1 MNCVRADRVTVATC
15 RRRIS
20 THDDGETWRC
30 ERDRYCRRRGVALGV
45 GVGVA
50 LGTGLGIGL
59 RDDDAAT
66 PAPTPTSVSGLS
78 GAAKTN
84 ALKAALTPRK
94 VTMIPSEG
102 VSTTSSGSSRIDGRS
117 LVEVTPLDVSSFSS
131 TSNYATAPPAET
143 FVDAVSS
150 EIFRTPNMV
159 LCYIASVNWTANLN
173 TGPYIAEIDPFHCD
187 NSDGDRIK
195 GKVTYRWVVNA
206 TGPDIDDASDTRDF
220 KTNVW
225 VALSDTPEMPNI
237 DTEMIIK
244 RDDVAIKSDKI
255 LVKNFTFT
263 YQSPTGST
271 APQLIKGVVRRECET
286 TDADSD
292 CTATGVTW
300 WEEVTRGGNSFTAGA
315 KSRAEN
321 DVTKASFQT
330 LDFSG
335 GTPQVQSGQLVTT
348 ATLVKTD
355 AYGQS
360 FCDELENRS
369 FFGERYGAYDSNG
382 AKVNLQS
389 YVHLQATGSDGKTYN
404 ADLHYPGN
412 LYIFEYDYI
421 SDTALSTA
429 EKTIAQAAFTD
440 GSAVEEI
447 VDWDDPILNV
457 NKRLKVSRGV
467 LYKFTAT
474 VRSASDYQGATI
486 TSWFWDDTNAA
497 EVEVKFKYDSDA
509 NALVLSSR
517 RTWNSGS
524 LTANSIT
531 SPRTLTM
538 ADIDNQIIRC
548 WGSIFGRGSASLLN
562 LTHFKVSDA
571 QTVPPGSLSSHLALT
586 CGERCIDQTKLSSA
600 NSHDSQF
607 YSSPNGYNDARSTYK
622 KFVFNKDT
630 GSLKEDVSGTLS
642 AEVVMDPTNPF
653 YATNEVHMTL
663 FEATPANLATL
674 SCGTFDS
681 EICEEPTKL
690 DVHYEWS
697 SSNWE
702 GMAWLE
708 DPSNSASKKFMDP
721 PLQLQGKIPTDAVLL
736 RSPSGTDY
744 SGVNLNV
751 RYEGGWVS
759 DAPFVCFN
767 PMTGD
772 RKWPEVDSSGDED
785 CDYTNGYYRRP
796 DVLIPDGTTFKQP
809 STGDRYVLKLE
820 SGVEML
826 TPADASACSGMS
838 YDTSITV
845 PTVADYTAFTMPTKP
860 SMTGLSVKGTDK
872 VS

>member
-1 MNCVRADRVTVATC
+1 MV
-15 RRRIS
+15 
-20 THDDGETWRC
+20 
-30 ERDRYCRRRGVALGV
+30 RRGVANAIV
-45 GVGVA
+45 IVA
-50 LGTGLGIGL
+50 AVVSPLVLVLVSPLAPASASGSGMT
-59 RDDDAAT
+59 T
-66 PAPTPTSVSGLS
+66 PTPTPTSVSGLS

-102 VSTTSSGSSRIDGRS
+102 VSTTSGSSRIDGRS
-117 LVEVTPLDVSSFSS
+117 LAEVTPLDVSSFSS
-131 TSNYATAPPAET
+131 TSNYATAPPPET
-143 FVDAVSS
+143 FVDAVST

-159 LCYIASVNWTANLN
+159 LCYIASANWTANLN
-173 TGPYIAEIDPFHCD
+173 TGPYIAEIDPFYCD

-263 YQSPTGST
+263 YQSPTGSN
-271 APQLIKGVVRRECET
+271 ASQRIKGVVRRECET

-300 WEEVTRGGNSFTAGA
+300 WEEMTQRGNSFTAGA
-315 KSRAEN
+315 KSRSEN

-335 GTPQVQSGQLVTT
+335 GSPQAGKLVTT

-360 FCDELENRS
+360 FCDKLENRS

-382 AKVNLQS
+382 AKVNLQA

-412 LYIFEYDYI
+412 LYISDYDYT

-429 EKTIAQAAFTD
+429 EKNIAQAAFTD
-440 GSAVEEI
+440 GNVVEEI

-674 SCGTFDS
+674 SCTATTA
-681 EICEEPTKL
+681 ICEEPNKL
-690 DVHYEWS
+690 DVHYEWR

-708 DPSNSASKKFMDP
+708 DPSNSASKKFMDA
-721 PLQLQGKIPTDAVLL
+721 PLQLQGKIPTDAMLP

-744 SGVNLNV
+744 SGGNLNV

-767 PMTGD
+767 PMTG
-772 RKWPEVDSSGDED
+772 RREWPEVDSSGNEY
-785 CDYTNGYYRRP
+785 CDDNNGYERRP

-826 TPADASACSGMS
+826 TPIDASACSGMS

-860 SMTGLSVKGTDK
+860 SMTGLGVKGTDK

>member
-1 MNCVRADRVTVATC
+1 MV
-15 RRRIS
+15 
-20 THDDGETWRC
+20 
-30 ERDRYCRRRGVALGV
+30 RRGVAIAIV
-45 GVGVA
+45 GVAAVVVA

-59 RDDDAAT
+59 RDDDDAT

-117 LVEVTPLDVSSFSS
+117 LIEVTPLDVSSFSS
-131 TSNYATAPPAET
+131 TSNYATAPPPET
-143 FVDAVSS
+143 FVDAVST
-150 EIFRTPNMV
+150 EIFQTPNMV

-225 VALSDTPEMPNI
+225 VALRDNQYMPNI
-237 DTEMIIK
+237 DTEMVVK

-300 WEEVTRGGNSFTAGA
+300 WEEVTRGSYSFAAGA
-315 KSRAEN
+315 KSHAEN

-330 LDFSG
+330 LDDSG
-335 GTPQVQSGQLVTT
+335 GTPQVQTGKLVAT

-389 YVHLQATGSDGKTYN
+389 YAELQATGSDSNTYN
-404 ADLHYPGN
+404 AFMNYPGN
-412 LYIFEYDYI
+412 LYISDYDY
-421 SDTALSTA
+421 SGTALSTA

-447 VDWDDPILNV
+447 VDWDDPTLNV

-474 VRSASDYQGATI
+474 VQSASDYQGATI
-486 TSWFWDDTNAA
+486 TSWFWDGTNTAL
-497 EVEVKFKYDSDA
+497 VEVKFKYDSDA
-509 NALVLSSR
+509 SALVLSSR
-517 RTWNSGS
+517 RTWNGGSGT
-524 LTANSIT
+524 LNANSIT
-531 SPRTLTM
+531 TPRALAM
-538 ADIDNQIIRC
+538 ADIDNQVIHC
-548 WGSIFGRGSASLLN
+548 WGSIFGQGSASLLN

-571 QTVPPGSLSSHLALT
+571 QTVAPGSLSSDLTLT
-586 CGERCIDQTKLSSA
+586 CGKWCIDQTKLSSA
-600 NSHDSQF
+600 NSYDSQF
-607 YSSPNGYNDARSTYK
+607 YSSPNGYSDARSTHK
-622 KFVFNKDT
+622 TFVFNKDT
-630 GSLKEDVSGTLS
+630 GSLKEDVSGTLG
-642 AEVVMDPTNPF
+642 AEVVMDPTNSF

-674 SCGTFDS
+674 NCTATTA
-681 EICEEPTKL
+681 ICKEPNKL
-690 DVHYEWS
+690 DVHYEWK
-697 SSNWE
+697 SSNWAS
-702 GMAWLE
+702 MAWLE
-708 DPSNSASKKFMDP
+708 DPSDSASKKFMDA
-721 PLQLQGKIPTDAVLL
+721 PLQLQGKIPTDVVLP

-767 PMTGD
+767 PMTGQ
-772 RKWPEVDSSGDED
+772 REQPEVDSYGNEY
-785 CDYTNGYYRRP
+785 CDDNNGYERRP

-826 TPADASACSGMS
+826 TPIDASACSGMS

>member
-1 MNCVRADRVTVATC
+1 MV
-15 RRRIS
+15 
-20 THDDGETWRC
+20 
-30 ERDRYCRRRGVALGV
+30 RRGVAIAIV
-45 GVGVA
+45 GVAAVVVA

-117 LVEVTPLDVSSFSS
+117 LAEVTPLDVSSFSS
-131 TSNYATAPPAET
+131 TSDYATAPPAET
-143 FVDAVSS
+143 FVDAVST
-150 EIFRTPNMV
+150 EIFQIPNMV
-159 LCYIASVNWTANLN
+159 LCYVASVNWTANLN

-237 DTEMIIK
+237 DTEMIVK
-244 RDDVAIKSDKI
+244 RDEVAIKSDKI

-271 APQLIKGVVRRECET
+271 ASQRIKGVVRRECET

-300 WEEVTRGGNSFTAGA
+300 WEEVTQGGNSFTAGA

-321 DVTKASFQT
+321 DITKASFQT
-330 LDFSG
+330 IDFDNGS
-335 GTPQVQSGQLVTT
+335 TQAGQLVTT
-348 ATLVKTD
+348 ATLVKTK

-404 ADLHYPGN
+404 ADLHYPGK
-412 LYIFEYDYI
+412 LYISDYDYI
-421 SDTALSTA
+421 SDTTLSTA
-429 EKTIAQAAFTD
+429 EKNIAQAAFAD
-440 GSAVEEI
+440 GNVVEEI

-486 TSWFWDDTNAA
+486 TGWFWDDTNAA
-497 EVEVKFKYDSDA
+497 EVEVKFRYDSDA
-509 NALVLSSR
+509 NALVLSSK
-517 RTWNSGS
+517 RTWNGGS
-524 LTANSIT
+524 LNTNSIT
-531 SPRTLTM
+531 TPRALTM

-600 NSHDSQF
+600 SSHDSQF
-607 YSSPNGYNDARSTYK
+607 YGSPNGYNDARSTYK
-622 KFVFNKDT
+622 KYVFDKDT
-630 GSLKEDVSGTLS
+630 GSLKEDVSGTLG
-642 AEVVMDPTNPF
+642 AEVVMDPTNSF
-653 YATNEVHMTL
+653 FDSGEVHMVL
-663 FEATPANLATL
+663 FEATPANLDTL
-674 SCGTFDS
+674 SCTATTDV
-681 EICEEPTKL
+681 CEEPNKL

-697 SSNWE
+697 
-702 GMAWLE
+702 
-708 DPSNSASKKFMDP
+708 
-721 PLQLQGKIPTDAVLL
+721 
-736 RSPSGTDY
+736 
-744 SGVNLNV
+744 
-751 RYEGGWVS
+751 
-759 DAPFVCFN
+759 
-767 PMTGD
+767 
-772 RKWPEVDSSGDED
+772 
-785 CDYTNGYYRRP
+785 
-796 DVLIPDGTTFKQP
+796 
-809 STGDRYVLKLE
+809 
-820 SGVEML
+820 
-826 TPADASACSGMS
+826 
-838 YDTSITV
+838 
-845 PTVADYTAFTMPTKP
+845 
-860 SMTGLSVKGTDK
+860 
-872 VS
+872 

>member
-1 MNCVRADRVTVATC
+1 MV
-15 RRRIS
+15 
-20 THDDGETWRC
+20 
-30 ERDRYCRRRGVALGV
+30 RRGVAIAIV
-45 GVGVA
+45 GVAAVVVA

-117 LVEVTPLDVSSFSS
+117 LAEVTPLDVSSFSS
-131 TSNYATAPPAET
+131 TSNYATAPPPET

-237 DTEMIIK
+237 DTEMFVK
-244 RDDVAIKSDKI
+244 RDDVAVKSDKI

-271 APQLIKGVVRRECET
+271 ASQLIKGVVRRECET

-300 WEEVTRGGNSFTAGA
+300 WEEVTQDGNSFTAGA

-348 ATLVKTD
+348 ATLVKTK

-412 LYIFEYDYI
+412 LYISDYDYT

-447 VDWDDPILNV
+447 VDWNDPTLNV

-474 VRSASDYQGATI
+474 VQSASDYQGATI
-486 TSWFWDDTNAA
+486 TSWFWDATLGLMT
-497 EVEVKFKYDSDA
+497 EVKFKYDADA
-509 NALVLSSR
+509 SALVLSSK

-531 SPRTLTM
+531 TPRTLTM

-674 SCGTFDS
+674 SCTATTT
-681 EICEEPTKL
+681 ICEEPNKL
-690 DVHYEWS
+690 DVHYEWR

-708 DPSNSASKKFMDP
+708 DPSNSASKKFMDA
-721 PLQLQGKIPTDAVLL
+721 PLQLQGKIPTDAVLP

-744 SGVNLNV
+744 SGVNLNFML
-751 RYEGGWVS
+751 YEGGWVS

-767 PMTGD
+767 PITGQ
-772 RKWPEVDSSGDED
+772 REQPEVDSYGYES
-785 CDYTNGYYRRP
+785 CDYNNGYVSRP

-826 TPADASACSGMS
+826 APADASACSGLS

>member
-1 MNCVRADRVTVATC
+1 MV
-15 RRRIS
+15 
-20 THDDGETWRC
+20 
-30 ERDRYCRRRGVALGV
+30 RRGVANAIV
-45 GVGVA
+45 IVA
-50 LGTGLGIGL
+50 AVVSPLVLVLVSPLAPASASGSGMT
-59 RDDDAAT
+59 T
-66 PAPTPTSVSGLS
+66 PTPTPTSVSGLS

-102 VSTTSSGSSRIDGRS
+102 VSTTSGSSRIDGRS
-117 LVEVTPLDVSSFSS
+117 LAEVTPLDVSSFSS
-131 TSNYATAPPAET
+131 TSDYATAPPAET

-159 LCYIASVNWTANLN
+159 LCYISSVNWTANLN
-173 TGPYIAEIDPFHCD
+173 TGPYIAEIDPFYCD

-263 YQSPTGST
+263 YQSPTGSN
-271 APQLIKGVVRRECET
+271 ASQRIKGVVRRECET

-300 WEEVTRGGNSFTAGA
+300 WEEVTRGSNSFTAGA

-321 DVTKASFQT
+321 DITKASFQT
-330 LDFSG
+330 IDFDNGS
-335 GTPQVQSGQLVTT
+335 TQAGQLVTT
-348 ATLVKTD
+348 ATLVKTK

-412 LYIFEYDYI
+412 LYISDYDYT

-429 EKTIAQAAFTD
+429 EKNIAQAAFTD
-440 GSAVEEI
+440 GNVVEEI

-642 AEVVMDPTNPF
+642 AEVVMDPTNSF
-653 YATNEVHMTL
+653 FDSHEVHMVL
-663 FEATPANLATL
+663 FEATNENLATL
-674 SCGTFDS
+674 SCTATAT
-681 EICEEPTKL
+681 ICEHPHKL
-690 DVHYEWS
+690 DVHYEWR
-697 SSNWE
+697 SSNWA

-708 DPSNSASKKFMDP
+708 DPLNSASKKFMDA
-721 PLQLQGKIPTDAVLL
+721 PLHLQGKMPTGAVLL

-767 PMTGD
+767 PMTG
-772 RKWPEVDSSGDED
+772 RREWPEVDSSGNEY
-785 CDYTNGYYRRP
+785 CDDNNGYERRP

-826 TPADASACSGMS
+826 APADASACSGMS

>member
-1 MNCVRADRVTVATC
+1 MV
-15 RRRIS
+15 
-20 THDDGETWRC
+20 
-30 ERDRYCRRRGVALGV
+30 RRGVAIAIV
-45 GVGVA
+45 GVAAVVVA

-59 RDDDAAT
+59 RDDDDAT

-117 LVEVTPLDVSSFSS
+117 LIEVTPLDVSSFSS
-131 TSNYATAPPAET
+131 TSNYATAPPPET
-143 FVDAVSS
+143 FVDAVST
-150 EIFRTPNMV
+150 EIFQTPNMV

-225 VALSDTPEMPNI
+225 VALRDNQYMPNI
-237 DTEMIIK
+237 DTEMIVK
-244 RDDVAIKSDKI
+244 RNDVAIKSDKI

-271 APQLIKGVVRRECET
+271 ASQLIKGVVRRECET

-300 WEEVTRGGNSFTAGA
+300 WEEMTQRGNSFTAGA
-315 KSRAEN
+315 KSRSEN

-335 GTPQVQSGQLVTT
+335 GSPQAGKLVTT

-360 FCDELENRS
+360 FCDKLENRS

-389 YVHLQATGSDGKTYN
+389 YAELQATGSDSNTYN
-404 ADLHYPGN
+404 AFMIYPGN
-412 LYIFEYDYI
+412 LYISDYDY
-421 SDTALSTA
+421 SGTALSTA

-440 GSAVEEI
+440 GSAVEEN
-447 VDWDDPILNV
+447 VDWDDPTLNV

-474 VRSASDYQGATI
+474 VQSASDYQGATI

-562 LTHFKVSDA
+562 LTHFKVSDT
-571 QTVPPGSLSSHLALT
+571 QTVPAGSLSSHLALT
-586 CGERCIDQTKLSSA
+586 CGKRCIDQTKLSSA

-642 AEVVMDPTNPF
+642 AEVVMDPTNSF
-653 YATNEVHMTL
+653 FDSHEVHMVL
-663 FEATPANLATL
+663 FEATNENLATL
-674 SCGTFDS
+674 SCTATAT
-681 EICEEPTKL
+681 ICEHPHKL
-690 DVHYEWS
+690 DVHYEWR
-697 SSNWE
+697 SSNWA

-708 DPSNSASKKFMDP
+708 DPLNSASKKFMDA
-721 PLQLQGKIPTDAVLL
+721 PLHLQGKMPTGAVLL

-767 PMTGD
+767 PMTG
-772 RKWPEVDSSGDED
+772 RREWPEVDSSGNEY
-785 CDYTNGYYRRP
+785 CDDNNGYERRP

-826 TPADASACSGMS
+826 APADASACSGMS

>member
-1 MNCVRADRVTVATC
+1 MV
-15 RRRIS
+15 
-20 THDDGETWRC
+20 
-30 ERDRYCRRRGVALGV
+30 RRGVANAIV
-45 GVGVA
+45 IVA
-50 LGTGLGIGL
+50 AVVSPLVLVLVSPLAPASASGSGMT
-59 RDDDAAT
+59 T

-117 LVEVTPLDVSSFSS
+117 LVEVTPLEVSSFSS
-131 TSNYATAPPAET
+131 TSDYATAPPAET
-143 FVDAVSS
+143 FVDAVST
-150 EIFRTPNMV
+150 EIFQIPNMV
-159 LCYIASVNWTANLN
+159 LCYVASVNWTANLN

-237 DTEMIIK
+237 DTEMAVK
-244 RDDVAIKSDKI
+244 RDDVAVKSDKI
-255 LVKNFTFT
+255 VVKNFTFT

-271 APQLIKGVVRRECET
+271 ASQRIKGVIRRECET

-300 WEEVTRGGNSFTAGA
+300 WEEVTRGSNSFTAGA

-321 DVTKASFQT
+321 DITKASFQT
-330 LDFSG
+330 IDFDNGS
-335 GTPQVQSGQLVTT
+335 TQAGQLVTT
-348 ATLVKTD
+348 ATLVKTK

-412 LYIFEYDYI
+412 LYISDYDYI

-429 EKTIAQAAFTD
+429 EKTIAQTAFTD
-440 GSAVEEI
+440 GNVVEEI
-447 VDWDDPILNV
+447 VDWDDPTLNV

-486 TSWFWDDTNAA
+486 TGWFWDDTNAA

-531 SPRTLTM
+531 TPRTLTM
-538 ADIDNQIIRC
+538 PDIDNQIIRC

-571 QTVPPGSLSSHLALT
+571 QTVAPGSLSSDLTLT

-607 YSSPNGYNDARSTYK
+607 YGSPNGYSDDRSTYK
-622 KFVFNKDT
+622 KYVFDKDT
-630 GSLKEDVSGTLS
+630 GSLKEDVSGTLG
-642 AEVVMDPTNPF
+642 AEVVMDPTNSF
-653 YATNEVHMTL
+653 YGSNEVHMTL

-674 SCGTFDS
+674 SCTATTA
-681 EICEEPTKL
+681 ICEEPNKL
-690 DVHYEWS
+690 DVHYEWK
-697 SSNWE
+697 SSNWAS
-702 GMAWLE
+702 MAWLE
-708 DPSNSASKKFMDP
+708 DPSDSASKKFMDA

-751 RYEGGWVS
+751 RYEGGWVR

-767 PMTGD
+767 PMTGQ
-772 RKWPEVDSSGDED
+772 REWPEVDSSGNEY
-785 CDYTNGYYRRP
+785 CDDNNGYERRP

-820 SGVEML
+820 IGVEML
-826 TPADASACSGMS
+826 APADASACSGMS

>member
-1 MNCVRADRVTVATC
+1 MV
-15 RRRIS
+15 
-20 THDDGETWRC
+20 
-30 ERDRYCRRRGVALGV
+30 RRGVAIAIV
-45 GVGVA
+45 GVAAVVVA

-59 RDDDAAT
+59 RDDDATPA
-66 PAPTPTSVSGLS
+66 PAPTPTTVSGLS

-117 LVEVTPLDVSSFSS
+117 LVEVTPLEVSSFSS

-143 FVDAVSS
+143 FVDAVST
-150 EIFRTPNMV
+150 EIFQIPNMV
-159 LCYIASVNWTANLN
+159 LCYVASVNWTANLN

-225 VALSDTPEMPNI
+225 VAFSDNPYMPNI
-237 DTEMIIK
+237 DTEMVVK
-244 RDDVAIKSDKI
+244 RDDVAVKSDKI
-255 LVKNFTFT
+255 LVKNFTCT

-271 APQLIKGVVRRECET
+271 AFQLIKGVVRRECET

-300 WEEVTRGGNSFTAGA
+300 WEEVTRGSNSFTAGA

-321 DVTKASFQT
+321 DITKASFQT
-330 LDFSG
+330 IDFDNGS
-335 GTPQVQSGQLVTT
+335 TQAGQLVTT
-348 ATLVKTD
+348 ATLVKTK

-412 LYIFEYDYI
+412 LYISDYDYI

-429 EKTIAQAAFTD
+429 EKTIAQTAFTD
-440 GSAVEEI
+440 GNVVEEI

-486 TSWFWDDTNAA
+486 TGWFWDDTNAA
-497 EVEVKFKYDSDA
+497 EVEVKFRYDSDA
-509 NALVLSSR
+509 NALVLSSK
-517 RTWNSGS
+517 RTWNGGS
-524 LTANSIT
+524 LNTNSIT
-531 SPRTLTM
+531 TPRALTM

-600 NSHDSQF
+600 SSHDSQF
-607 YSSPNGYNDARSTYK
+607 YGSPNGYNDARSTYK
-622 KFVFNKDT
+622 KYVFDKDT
-630 GSLKEDVSGTLS
+630 GSLKEDVSGTLG
-642 AEVVMDPTNPF
+642 AEVVMDPTNSF
-653 YATNEVHMTL
+653 FDSGEVHMVL
-663 FEATPANLATL
+663 FEATPANLDTL
-674 SCGTFDS
+674 SCTATTDV
-681 EICEEPTKL
+681 CEEPNKL

-708 DPSNSASKKFMDP
+708 DPSDSASKKFMDA

-751 RYEGGWVS
+751 RYEGGWLG
-759 DAPFVCFN
+759 DAPFICFN
-767 PMTGD
+767 PMTGS
-772 RKWPEVDSSGDED
+772 RAAPEVDQYGNEE
-785 CDYTNGYYRRP
+785 CDDNNGYHRRP

-826 TPADASACSGMS
+826 APADASACSGMS

-845 PTVADYTAFTMPTKP
+845 PTAADYTAFTMPTKP